1 MSVNVD
7 KALQVRP
14 PMAVYTFG
22 IAGGGAT
29 EVIGLPGVPNNIG
42 GAGPAGAHT
51 LICNFITL
59 QWESDDAIYYR
70 FSANTTG
77 LVDSGGVGQG
87 LIDPVDWLE
96 PTPAPEAGAI
106 LNAGEQA
113 RYDLSDLF
121 EHGAA
126 PALNPIQYLLLR
138 TNAAGVLRLWR
149 SSGR

>member
-14 PMAVYTFG
+14 PIAVYTFD
-22 IAGGGAT
+22 IPSGGT
-29 EVIGLPGVPNNIG
+29 EVVALPGVPNNIG
-42 GAGPAGAHT
+42 GAGPTGAHT
-51 LICNFITL
+51 VICNFVTI
-59 QWESDDAIYYR
+59 QWESVDPLYYR
-70 FSANTTG
+70 FSADPVGT
-77 LVDSGGVGQG
+77 VDSGAV
-87 LIDPVDWLE
+87 IPVVDWLA
-96 PTPAPEAGAI
+96 PTPDADAGAI

-126 PALNPIQYLLLR
+126 PALKPIQYLLLR
-138 TNAAGVLRLWR
+138 SNSAGRLRYWR